1 MDRNYVRESYN
12 RHKSEKV
19 LDTFLFR
26 AERREA
32 EKLQKE
38 LLFLK
43 KRNEAIALAKKRKLR
58 QYSSTSSEA
67 SKKFKEEAKDNASEI
82 KPNDK
87 PAKENPED
95 TKEHEEKKKPNK
107 SNSATKHI
115 VDPYAALIKIVKHIA
130 TPSKYSKCLPML
142 KELLTNCIDIFDASS
157 VFTIVDL
164 LCWSPYKFKL
174 QQDGYAL
181 KELFT
186 FVLEYAEN
194 NSPYF
199 SYDQEVMIELF
210 QIPAILHAQL
220 FTDDSFQFNRVMSD
234 LDEILDDLINDENSI
249 DEKYGMPYE
258 ERHAKIL
265 NILTRK
271 KDLRDKLA
279 VDEGAVSE
287 EEIEKLI
294 DEYSYSQSEDIK
306 ALARYAK
313 RKFLLDC
320 LRDVVP
326 YAQKTWGKTS
336 VIKLLKKAYLERRVF
351 SEEEQEELGDM
362 VSIASSKVTIS
373 EKRNMAKKYMDEKI
387 KATPS
392 DNYYPVTDGR
402 DEVYGIGDL
411 DEWATRQ
418 FGLNP
423 SKR

>member
-1 MDRNYVRESYN
+1 MRENYN

-26 AERREA
+26 AEKREA

-38 LLFLK
+38 LQFLK
-43 KRNEAIALAKKRKLR
+43 KRNEAIALARKRKAE
-58 QYSSTSSEA
+58 QYSNVSPEA
-67 SKKFKEEAKDNASEI
+67 SKKFKEEAKENASEA
-82 KPNDK
+82 KPDNK

-95 TKEHEEKKKPNK
+95 TKEHEEKRRPNK
-107 SNSATKHI
+107 SNSAVKRI
-115 VDPYAALIKIVKHIA
+115 VDPYAALIRIVKHIA
-130 TPSKYSKCLPML
+130 TPAKYSKCLTML
-142 KELLTNCIDIFDASS
+142 KELLANCVDIFDASS

-164 LCWSPYKFKL
+164 LCWSPCKFKL
-174 QQDGYAL
+174 QQDACAL
-181 KELFT
+181 KEFFT
-186 FVLEYAEN
+186 SVLEYAED

-234 LDEILDDLINDENSI
+234 LDGLLDDLINDENPI
-249 DEKYGMPYE
+249 DEKYSTPYG
-258 ERHAKIL
+258 ERHTRIL

-271 KDLRDKLA
+271 KELRDKLA
-279 VDEGAVSE
+279 ANADTIDEK
-287 EEIEKLI
+287 EIEKLI
-294 DEYSYSQSEDIK
+294 DEYSYSHVEDVK
-306 ALARYAK
+306 ALAHHAK
-313 RKFLLDC
+313 REFLFDC

-326 YAQKTWGKTS
+326 YALKSWGKTS

-362 VSIASSKVTIS
+362 VSTASSKVAVT
-373 EKRNMAKKYMDEKI
+373 EMRNRAKKLVDEKI

-392 DNYYPVTDGR
+392 ENYYAVADGR